1 MPSKKIKIE
10 LIHDIICSWCPIGYN
25 NIKAALAR
33 HDDVLDPEFRFLP
46 YELNPDMPAQGER
59 IEVHLKRRNN
69 WSNQQLLR
77 YRKDLVET
85 AYRAGLTYDFA
96 RRTDY
101 WNTSRAHVLMHI
113 AEKHGM
119 QQLTNETLI
128 QQYFTEGL
136 NVSDPDCLLEVAAD
150 VGIDREELAAAFVS
164 PEIGEEMAA
173 KHERVKGFDV
183 RSVPTFVFNDTDT
196 VPGSNSVEFFDQYL
210 VSYLGKTAA

>member
-69 WSNQQLLR
+69 WSIQQLLR
-77 YRKDLVET
+77 YREDLVET
-85 AYRAGLTYDFA
+85 ANRAGLTYDFA

-113 AEKHGM
+113 AEKHGK

-128 QQYFTEGL
+128 QLVLHGRFECQRPGL
-136 NVSDPDCLLEVAAD
+136 PA
-150 VGIDREELAAAFVS
+150 
-164 PEIGEEMAA
+164 
-173 KHERVKGFDV
+173 
-183 RSVPTFVFNDTDT
+183 
-196 VPGSNSVEFFDQYL
+196 GSRR
-210 VSYLGKTAA
+210 